1 MNLGTFKGS
10 IRVKMLG
17 GVLALEILLAAC
29 YAGVLYYSASQ
40 SINLNAQKAVEQSQG
55 VFNLLIENDSKMLG
69 AAMDSFATNAAVS
82 QIFADHQDRQVLA
95 SAVKEIY
102 RSNKARYGITHMY
115 FIDKNGIC
123 FLRAHDTELFGDAI
137 DRETFLRA
145 RTSGKEASGIELGKT
160 AFALRRVM
168 PYVHNGD
175 VVGYLEFGEEIDHFD
190 RLMKKQTNI
199 DVAVLVDKSFLN
211 EDDYRGVLKGKNKA
225 DNWDAMKDYV
235 MVSSTMNDPK
245 SIGSASLGAEIRSV
259 KAATYLGTVANGPA
273 TLARG
278 AFPLR
283 DAAGR
288 QVGVVLALNDVTDQI
303 HNERSAMLYLL
314 LITLVISVLS
324 FIAALIYLRGA
335 IINPLVQLAEQANDI
350 SMGNV
355 DKKLETNRQDE
366 IGLLIHSFERMRLSL
381 KKSLSM
387 LTKRSEQ
394 S

>member
-1 MNLGTFKGS
+1 MNLGSFKGS

-29 YAGVLYYSASQ
+29 YAGLLYYSASQ
-40 SINLNAQKAVEQSQG
+40 SIRLNAQKAVEQSQG
-55 VFNLLIENDSKMLG
+55 VFNLLVENDSKMLG

-82 QIFADHQDRQVLA
+82 QIFAAHQDRPALI
-95 SAVKEIY
+95 SAVKDIY

-115 FIDKNGIC
+115 FIDKDGTC
-123 FLRAHDTELFGDAI
+123 FLRAHSPELFGDAI
-137 DRETFLRA
+137 DRETLLSTRA
-145 RTSGKEASGIELGKT
+145 SGKAASGIELGKT

-168 PYVHNGD
+168 PYVHDGNL
-175 VVGYLEFGEEIDHFD
+175 VGYLEFGEEIDHFD

-211 EDDYRGVLKGKNKA
+211 EDDYRGAQKA
-225 DNWDAMKDYV
+225 KSTTDNWDAMKDYV
-235 MVSSTMNDPK
+235 MVSSTLSDPK
-245 SIGSASLGAEIRSV
+245 SVASSSLAAEIHAV
-259 KAATYLGTVANGPA
+259 KSATYLGTVA
-273 TLARG
+273 TDSSTFARG
-278 AFPLR
+278 AFPLK
-283 DAAGR
+283 DAAGK
-288 QVGVVLALNDVTDQI
+288 QVGVVLALSDVTDQI
-303 HNERSAMLYLL
+303 QSQRSAMLYLI
-314 LITLVISVLS
+314 LITVVISVLT
-324 FIAALIYLRGA
+324 FIGAALYLRSA
-335 IINPLVQLAEQANDI
+335 IINPLVQLAQQANDI

-355 DKKLETNRQDE
+355 DKKLETQRQDE